1 MHCSGS
7 RFAQGTAPAPAQEGS
22 LVYPTGPGA
31 AGVDGVDTVHNVQG
45 EMYGARGEVER
56 VEGGR
61 VPVVDMYSGVAS
73 RNHVEPIGHGS
84 GSTYSRP
91 PLPVAVRGQGGLCL
105 HARQRCWVLLGPV
118 GVERNCHSQGWPE
131 VLVLHTNKTE
141 YEKGCSVKTCL
152 VGEEVAEVGDV
163 DTVRTLADSG

>member
-1 MHCSGS
+1 MHHSGS

-45 EMYGARGEVER
+45 EMHGARGEVER

-61 VPVVDMYSGVAS
+61 ILVAGMYSGVAS

-84 GSTYSRP
+84 GSTYSRH
-91 PLPVAVRGQGGLCL
+91 PLPVVVRGQGGLCL

-131 VLVLHTNKTE
+131 VL
-141 YEKGCSVKTCL
+141 GL
-152 VGEEVAEVGDV
+152 VGEVAEVGDV